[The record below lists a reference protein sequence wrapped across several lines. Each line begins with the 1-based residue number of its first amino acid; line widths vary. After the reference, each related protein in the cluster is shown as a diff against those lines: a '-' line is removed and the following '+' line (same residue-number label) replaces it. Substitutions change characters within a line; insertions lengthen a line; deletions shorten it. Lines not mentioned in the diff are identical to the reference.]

1 MSKPEMTAQQ
11 PKKGAAKSFFKRSN
25 TELSIFLL
33 IVLLFVLF
41 SFFTK
46 NFFSWYNIHNLFKQS
61 VVIGIISIA
70 LSFVFVTGRTD
81 LSVGTTAGL
90 SAMIVA
96 LLMSKLGMNPWLAI
110 IIAVGLSTLCGLFN
124 GIIIYDLK
132 VVPFIA
138 TMGTSGVVRGLIKY
152 MSNAMTIGN
161 LDPGFNQFALTK
173 FLGVSSLIYFWF
185 VIVAI
190 AFFVM
195 KFTKFGRNLY
205 VLGSSDEVANL
216 SGINTRRHVYMAYII
231 SAFLS
236 AVAGILMT
244 SRLNCAVPTGGTG
257 FEMNAIASAVIG
269 GVSMSGA
276 TGTPFGA
283 ALGTFLI
290 MLIQNG
296 GIQLGIDPFI
306 MESVSGL
313 MVIVAVCFNGF
324 RERSAAKVKS

>member
-161 LDPGFNQFALTK
+161 LDPGAVEIVLVVIHVLAPPLFTDVQRFGL
-173 FLGVSSLIYFWF
+173 LGVMA
-185 VIVAI
+185 VNGIVVDAQ
-190 AFFVM
+190 
-195 KFTKFGRNLY
+195 TL
-205 VLGSSDEVANL
+205 E
-216 SGINTRRHVYMAYII
+216 
-231 SAFLS
+231 
-236 AVAGILMT
+236 
-244 SRLNCAVPTGGTG
+244 AVPRFPQTDG
-257 FEMNAIASAVIG
+257 
-269 GVSMSGA
+269 
-276 TGTPFGA
+276 
-283 ALGTFLI
+283 
-290 MLIQNG
+290 
-296 GIQLGIDPFI
+296 
-306 MESVSGL
+306 
-313 MVIVAVCFNGF
+313 
-324 RERSAAKVKS
+324 